1 MDHFI
6 VCINSGYF
14 FILFRSIFYQLVDS
28 LISSYESC
36 VFDSISSF
44 TLTMCN
50 ALATINHGKFIT
62 VLSSYFCVPVLIGFQ
77 FLHVEIL
84 LFRFSMFP
92 FNGFSN
98 YWRWTSPNIFQ
109 LQPTWVTFSHY
120 LILKFNRLSCF
131 LFDYFIH
138 LMISVCSIYSINS

>member
-77 FLHVEIL
+77 FLHVEIDL
-84 LFRFSMFP
+84 NNMLRYLYSF
-92 FNGFSN
+92 
-98 YWRWTSPNIFQ
+98 
-109 LQPTWVTFSHY
+109 VTFIFIFCS
-120 LILKFNRLSCF
+120 SCEPCCC
-131 LFDYFIH
+131 L
-138 LMISVCSIYSINS
+138 VYSKEGMWQIIPTLQKYSNICWNLRPINNVNFPN